1 MKTTNDR
8 FDLEQ
13 QILDCWHLTDDLGLL
28 FEYVMESEELDRD
41 KLSNIILGMKELYQ
55 LKFDRC
61 FNTFETLVEQKKII

>member
-1 MKTTNDR
+1 MKNMSDR

-28 FEYVMESEELDRD
+28 FEHVMESEELDRD